1 MAWHPSSKT
10 RQIPCACRP
19 DTDNIR
25 NPLSE
30 DEIMI
35 IPWQEL
41 EPDTLTNLLEHFV
54 LQEGTEYGEQD
65 VSLTD
70 KVEAVRQQLLQGS
83 AVLVYSE
90 LHESV
95 NVVPKTHLSK
105 SPTDDFPKR
114 SAVTAYRAAHPALP
128 IQLAPSG
135 RMASSPSS
143 STYSNVPRAQG
154 SPRSPLLPGSVV
166 AAGG

>member
-1 MAWHPSSKT
+1 
-10 RQIPCACRP
+10 
-19 DTDNIR
+19 
-25 NPLSE
+25 
-30 DEIMI
+30 MI

-65 VSLTD
+65 VSLID

-105 SPTDDFPKR
+105 SPTDDFPQ
-114 SAVTAYRAAHPALP
+114 A
-128 IQLAPSG
+128 
-135 RMASSPSS
+135 
-143 STYSNVPRAQG
+143 
-154 SPRSPLLPGSVV
+154 
-166 AAGG
+166 